1 MNDPILHDLRSRYT
15 CKKYD
20 PNRKVPEEKLQILYE
35 ALRLTPSSINSQPWK
50 FIVIASD
57 EAKRRLYDT
66 FSEPYYFN
74 RQHVLDSTVTIL
86 FAHNPRYTLEDYE
99 KVVEKMIRD
108 GRLPAEKR
116 ERALQSFRFAQ
127 MHTDESGF
135 NGHWTKAQLYIAL
148 GNAYHTLARLGVD
161 STALEGIDVERV
173 EEEFREE
180 LAGFRCH
187 VALAIGYHDETEDF
201 NAGLPKSRQEHD
213 SIFVHL

>member
-1 MNDPILHDLRSRYT
+1 MNDPILHDLRNRYT

-35 ALRLTPSSINSQPWK
+35 SLRLTPSSINSQPWK
-50 FIVIASD
+50 FIVIAGE

-66 FSEPYYFN
+66 FSEPYHFN
-74 RQHVLDSTVTIL
+74 RQHVFDSTVTIL
-86 FAHNPRYTLEDYE
+86 FAHNPQYTLEDYE
-99 KVVEKMIRD
+99 KVVDKMILD
-108 GRLPAEKR
+108 GRLEPEKK
-116 ERALQSFRFAQ
+116 ERALQSFRFAR
-127 MHTDESGF
+127 MHTDKSGF

-161 STALEGIDVERV
+161 STALEGIDVQRI

-180 LAGFRCH
+180 LDGFSCH
-187 VALAIGYHDETEDF
+187 VALTVGYHHKREDY
-201 NAGLPKSRQEHD
+201 NAVLPKSRLEHD